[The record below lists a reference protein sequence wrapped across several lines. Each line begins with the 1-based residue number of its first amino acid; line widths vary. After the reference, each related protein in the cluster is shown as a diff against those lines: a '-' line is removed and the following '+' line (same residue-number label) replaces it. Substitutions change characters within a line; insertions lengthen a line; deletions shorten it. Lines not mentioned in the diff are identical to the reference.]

1 MKKLISFCLLILL
14 FAACERGYVGGIEYN
29 NVPKEELRGG
39 WGVTDINFQLVY
51 NAANPVAFI
60 FTTFHLDDKLKEML
74 ENRTRNVSLYF
85 MKDTF
90 FCIKECNT
98 ETEHVSDKSYYTVA
112 SYPAVIHPE
121 NKTVL
126 CDSYSD
132 SIFVKMEYNEERD
145 TTLILYFL
153 KKNVIKLI
161 REDGSVEEKHVEMI
175 ENNIDDA
182 QFEIYM
188 KRNHLSIYKDLEE
201 YYGE

>member
-1 MKKLISFCLLILL
+1 MKKLISFCLIILL
-14 FAACERGYVGGIEYN
+14 FAACERGYVEGIEYN

-51 NAANPVAFI
+51 NAANPMAFI
-60 FTTFHLDDKLKEML
+60 FTTLHLDDKLKEKL

-85 MKDTF
+85 MEDTF
-90 FCIKECNT
+90 FCITECNT
-98 ETEHVSDKSYYTVA
+98 ATEHVSDKSYYTVA

-161 REDGSVEEKHVEMI
+161 REDGSVEEKYVEMI
-175 ENNIDDA
+175 EKNIDDA

-188 KRNHLSIYKDLEE
+188 KRNQLSIYKDLEE